1 MLKRY
6 KIRKQNNQIGY
17 HAGFEIDVSFKKKE
31 NSSKNIV
38 IHPNSIQEWKAS
50 TIEGINIFYESY
62 KNEFQGDLTIK
73 IRDIIIMP
81 VDTKEIIVTYTIVRT
96 LCHWFQ
102 LDYLPI
108 LKQAKFESLFFLNE
122 FDFRTDDE
130 TSFYI

>member
-1 MLKRY
+1 MLKTY

-17 HAGFEIDVSFKKKE
+17 HAGFEIDVSFKKQE

>member
-1 MLKRY
+1 MFKTY

-17 HAGFEIDVSFKKKE
+17 YAGFEIDVSFTKQE

-38 IHPNSIQEWKAS
+38 IYPNSIQEWKAS
-50 TIEGINIFYESY
+50 TIEGITIFYESY

-73 IRDIIIMP
+73 INDIMFFP
-81 VDTKEIIVTYTIVRT
+81 VDTKEIIVIYTIIRV

-108 LKQAKFESLFFLNE
+108 LNQPQFEPLLFLNKLHFNE
-122 FDFRTDDE
+122 NLQ
-130 TSFYI
+130 IIN